1 MNTYRFEL
9 VIKSSDAE
17 FWKSIQLPDTGCSW
31 LADTVR
37 SALAEK
43 IPKEDYTV
51 ELVQY
56 TNHSL
61 EKITTI

>member
-1 MNTYRFEL
+1 MNTYRFEV
-9 VIKSSDAE
+9 VIKSSDTE
-17 FWKSIQLPDTGCSW
+17 FWNAIKLPDTGCSW

-43 IPKEDYTV
+43 IPKKDCTV

-56 TNHSL
+56 TNNSL
-61 EKITTI
+61 EKLTTI